1 MKKHNRVDAGIN
13 KNDNIL
19 IRFDNPLKFMTQE
32 FESIKKRSLRYNI
45 NPIFV
50 NRWSPRSMTSE
61 EISHDDLMG
70 LFEAAR
76 WAPSSYNNQPW
87 RFIYAK
93 RNTENWDRIYS
104 LMVEGNKI
112 WAKNAS
118 VLVVVV
124 SRKDFE
130 YNEKPARTYQFD
142 AGSAWENLALEATS
156 RGLATHAMQGFDYD
170 KAKVDLEV
178 PENFDV
184 MAMIA
189 IGKRGQ
195 KESLPSNLQK
205 NEYPTDRKPLEEIVM
220 EGRFKTKK

>member
-13 KNDNIL
+13 KKDNIL

-50 NRWSPRSMTSE
+50 NRWSPRSMTGE

-104 LMVEGNKI
+104 LMVEGNKN

>member
-1 MKKHNRVDAGIN
+1 
-13 KNDNIL
+13 
-19 IRFDNPLKFMTQE
+19 MTQE

-50 NRWSPRSMTSE
+50 NRWSPRSMTGE

-104 LMVEGNKI
+104 LMVEGNKN

>member
-1 MKKHNRVDAGIN
+1 MDAGIN

-32 FESIKKRSLRYNI
+32 FESIKKRSPRYNI

-50 NRWSPRSMTSE
+50 NRWSPRSMTGE

-93 RNTENWDRIYS
+93 RNTENWDKIYS
-104 LMVEGNKI
+104 LMVEGNKN